1 MSIRGRA
8 DHLSHAG
15 VVRAC
20 RECKNSEIRSARFK
34 IKTERVKMADEKV
47 LYEVKDKIAWITL
60 NRPESLNAVNRDMV
74 KSIVGYC
81 REAEEDPKVQVLI
94 FKANGERAFSV
105 GGDIKDRARQNAVAV
120 EQTESPLVQRQAK
133 NTAIPGTPAPAIA
146 AMNKIT
152 IALLHGYT
160 VGTGLLMSLACD
172 IRIAA
177 EGARLGVSEV
187 RLGFMAGSGGTQRL
201 PRLVGIPKAL
211 EICLS
216 GELYDAAE
224 CYRIGLVNQLVPYDQ
239 LIPAGEKMAQS
250 FLKGAPLALRYIKE
264 AIYKGSEMTLEQGL
278 RYESDLQS
286 MVMQTED
293 AKEGPK
299 AFVEKRPAAWKGR

>member
-1 MSIRGRA
+1 MPCPHFTEKRMS
-8 DHLSHAG
+8 
-15 VVRAC
+15 
-20 RECKNSEIRSARFK
+20 
-34 IKTERVKMADEKV
+34 DEKV
-47 LYEVKDKIAWITL
+47 LYEVRDKIAWITL

-74 KSIVGYC
+74 KAVVGFC
-81 REAEEDPKVQVLI
+81 REAEEDPTVQVVI

-105 GGDIKDRARQNAVAV
+105 GGDIKDRARQNAMAV
-120 EQTESPLVQRQAK
+120 EQAESPLVQRQAK
-133 NTAIPGTPAPAIA
+133 HSGIPGTPAPAIA

-239 LIPAGEKMAQS
+239 LIPAGEKMAAS

-293 AKEGPK
+293 AKEGPR
-299 AFVEKRPAAWKGR
+299 AFVEKRPADWKGR

>member
-1 MSIRGRA
+1 ME
-8 DHLSHAG
+8 HN
-15 VVRAC
+15 V
-20 RECKNSEIRSARFK
+20 
-34 IKTERVKMADEKV
+34 ADEKV

-74 KSIVGYC
+74 KAIVGFC
-81 REAEEDPKVQVLI
+81 RDAEEDRNVQVVI

-105 GGDIKDRARQNAVAV
+105 GGDIKDRVRQNALEV
-120 EQTESPLVQRQAK
+120 EQAESPLVQRQAK
-133 NTAIPGTPAPAIA
+133 HNAIPGTPAPAIA

-187 RLGFMAGSGGTQRL
+187 RLGFLAGSGGTQRM

-239 LIPAGEKMAQS
+239 LIPAGEKMAAS
-250 FLKGAPLALRYIKE
+250 FLKGAPMALRYIKE
-264 AIYKGSEMTLEQGL
+264 AIYKGSEMTLDQGL

-293 AKEGPK
+293 AKEGPR
-299 AFVEKRPAAWKGR
+299 AFVEKRPANWKGK

>member
-1 MSIRGRA
+1 M
-8 DHLSHAG
+8 
-15 VVRAC
+15 
-20 RECKNSEIRSARFK
+20 EN
-34 IKTERVKMADEKV
+34 RVAEEKV
-47 LYEVKDKIAWITL
+47 LYEVKNKTAWITL

-74 KSIVGYC
+74 RTIVEYC
-81 REAEEDPKVQVLI
+81 RAAEEDQTVQVVI

-105 GGDIKDRARQNAVAV
+105 GGDIKDRARQNATQV
-120 EQTESPLVQRQAK
+120 EQPQSPLVLRQSK
-133 NTAIPGTPAPAIA
+133 NSAIPGTPAPVIA

-177 EGARLGVSEV
+177 EGARLGLSEV

-224 CYRIGLVNQLVPYDQ
+224 CYRIGLVNQLVSYDQ
-239 LIPAGEKMAQS
+239 LITAGEKMAQS

-299 AFVEKRPAAWKGR
+299 AFVEKRPPAWKGR

>member
-1 MSIRGRA
+1 M
-8 DHLSHAG
+8 
-15 VVRAC
+15 
-20 RECKNSEIRSARFK
+20 EIH
-34 IKTERVKMADEKV
+34 VADEKV
-47 LYEVKDKIAWITL
+47 LYEVKDRIAWITL

-81 REAEEDPKVQVLI
+81 RQAEDDRDVQIVI
-94 FKANGERAFSV
+94 FKGNGERAFSV
-105 GGDIKDRARQNAVAV
+105 GGDIKDRARNNALEV
-120 EQTESPLVQRQAK
+120 EQSESPLVQRQSR

-224 CYRIGLVNQLVPYDQ
+224 CYRIGLVNQLVPYHQ
-239 LIPAGEKMAQS
+239 LIAAGEKMAQS

-293 AKEGPK
+293 AKEGPR
-299 AFVEKRPAAWKGR
+299 AFVEKRPANWKGR

>member
-1 MSIRGRA
+1 M
-8 DHLSHAG
+8 
-15 VVRAC
+15 
-20 RECKNSEIRSARFK
+20 
-34 IKTERVKMADEKV
+34 KMADEKI

-74 KSIVGYC
+74 KAIVGYC
-81 REAEEDPKVQVLI
+81 RAAEDDPNVQIVI

-105 GGDIKDRARQNAVAV
+105 GGDIKDRARQDAA
-120 EQTESPLVQRQAK
+120 EAAGPLPSPLVARQEK
-133 NTAIPGTPAPAIA
+133 YNAIPGTPAPVIA

-160 VGTGLLMSLACD
+160 VGTGLLMSMACD

-201 PRLVGIPKAL
+201 PRLVGLPKAL

-224 CYRIGLVNQLVPYDQ
+224 CHRIGLVNQVVPYDQ
-239 LIPAGEKMAQS
+239 LIAAGEKMAHS

-264 AIYKGSEMTLEQGL
+264 AIYKGLDMPFDQGL

-299 AFVEKRPAAWKGR
+299 AFVEKRPANWKGR

>member
-1 MSIRGRA
+1 
-8 DHLSHAG
+8 
-15 VVRAC
+15 
-20 RECKNSEIRSARFK
+20 
-34 IKTERVKMADEKV
+34 MADDKI

-74 KSIVGYC
+74 KAIVGYC
-81 REAEEDPKVQVLI
+81 RAAEDDPSVQIVI

-105 GGDIKDRARQNAVAV
+105 GGDIKVRARLNAA
-120 EQTESPLVQRQAK
+120 EAAGPLPSPLVARQEK
-133 NTAIPGTPAPAIA
+133 YNAIPGTPAPAIA
-146 AMNKIT
+146 ALNKIT

-160 VGTGLLMSLACD
+160 VGTGLLMSMACD

-201 PRLVGIPKAL
+201 PRLVGLPKAL

-224 CYRIGLVNQLVPYDQ
+224 CHRIGLVNQVVPYDQ

-264 AIYKGSEMTLEQGL
+264 AIYKGLDMPFEQGL

-293 AKEGPK
+293 AKEGSK
-299 AFVEKRPAAWKGR
+299 AFVEKRPANWKGR

>member
-1 MSIRGRA
+1 
-8 DHLSHAG
+8 
-15 VVRAC
+15 
-20 RECKNSEIRSARFK
+20 
-34 IKTERVKMADEKV
+34 MADGKV

-81 REAEEDPKVQVLI
+81 REAEEDPNVQIVI

-105 GGDIKDRARQNAVAV
+105 GGDIKDRARLNAAAAA
-120 EQTESPLVQRQAK
+120 EPAESPLVLRQTK
-133 NTAIPGTPAPAIA
+133 HTGIPGTPAPAIA
-146 AMNKIT
+146 AINKIT
-152 IALLHGYT
+152 MALVHGYV

-172 IRIAA
+172 VRIAA
-177 EGARLGVSEV
+177 ENARLGLSEI
-187 RLGFMAGSGGTQRL
+187 RLGFMAGSGGTQRMA
-201 PRLVGIPKAL
+201 RLVGIPKAL

-216 GELYDAAE
+216 GELYDAQE

-239 LIPAGEKMAQS
+239 LISAGEKMASS

-278 RYESDLQS
+278 RFESDLQS

-293 AKEGPK
+293 AKEGPR
-299 AFVEKRPAAWKGR
+299 AFVEKRSPVWKGR

>member
-1 MSIRGRA
+1 
-8 DHLSHAG
+8 
-15 VVRAC
+15 
-20 RECKNSEIRSARFK
+20 
-34 IKTERVKMADEKV
+34 MADEKI
-47 LYEVKDKIAWITL
+47 LYELKDKIAWITL

-74 KSIVGYC
+74 KSIVEYC
-81 REAEEDPKVQVLI
+81 RRAEEDRDVQVVI
-94 FKANGERAFSV
+94 FKGNGERAFSV
-105 GGDIKDRARQNAVAV
+105 GGDIKDRARQNAAAA
-120 EQTESPLVQRQAK
+120 EQSESPLAQRQSK
-133 NTAIPGTPAPAIA
+133 HSGIPGTPAPVIA

-152 IALLHGYT
+152 IALVHGYC

-177 EGARLGVSEV
+177 AGARLGVSEV

-201 PRLVGIPKAL
+201 PRLIGIPKAL

-216 GELYDAAE
+216 GELYEAAE
-224 CYRIGLVNQLVPYDQ
+224 CHRIGLVNQVVPYAE
-239 LIPAGEKMAQS
+239 LIAEGERMAGS

-293 AKEGPK
+293 AKEGPR
-299 AFVEKRPAAWKGR
+299 AFVEKRPPDWKGR

>member
-1 MSIRGRA
+1 MS
-8 DHLSHAG
+8 
-15 VVRAC
+15 
-20 RECKNSEIRSARFK
+20 
-34 IKTERVKMADEKV
+34 DEKI

-74 KSIVGYC
+74 KAIVGFC
-81 REAEEDPKVQVLI
+81 RDAEEDPNVQVVI

-105 GGDIKDRARQNAVAV
+105 GGDIKDRARNNAAAA

-133 NTAIPGTPAPAIA
+133 HSAIPGTPAPAIA

-160 VGTGLLMSLACD
+160 VGTGLLMALACD

-224 CYRIGLVNQLVPYDQ
+224 CHRIGLVNQLVPYDQ
-239 LIPAGEKMAQS
+239 LIPAGEKMAAS

-264 AIYKGSEMTLEQGL
+264 AIYKGSEMNLEQGL

-293 AKEGPK
+293 AKEGPR
-299 AFVEKRPAAWKGR
+299 AFVEKRPANWKGR

>member
-1 MSIRGRA
+1 MENMVA
-8 DHLSHAG
+8 
-15 VVRAC
+15 
-20 RECKNSEIRSARFK
+20 E
-34 IKTERVKMADEKV
+34 EKV
-47 LYEVKDKIAWITL
+47 LYEVRNQTAWITL
-60 NRPESLNAVNRDMV
+60 NRPESLNAVNREMV
-74 KSIVGYC
+74 RSIVDYC
-81 REAEEDPKVQVLI
+81 RAAEEDPNVQVVI

-105 GGDIKDRARQNAVAV
+105 GGDIKDRARQNAT
-120 EQTESPLVQRQAK
+120 EIEPGESPLVQRQSK
-133 NTAIPGTPAPAIA
+133 NSAIPGTPAPVIA

-177 EGARLGVSEV
+177 EGARLGLSEV
-187 RLGFMAGSGGTQRL
+187 RLGFLAGSGGTQRL

-224 CYRIGLVNQLVPYDQ
+224 CYRIGLVNQLVSYDQ
-239 LIPAGEKMAQS
+239 LVPAGEKMAQS

-264 AIYKGSEMTLEQGL
+264 AIYKGCEMTLEQGL
-278 RYESDLQS
+278 RYESYLQS
-286 MVMQTED
+286 MVLQTDD

-299 AFVEKRPAAWKGR
+299 AFVEKRPPLWKGR

>member
-1 MSIRGRA
+1 MP
-8 DHLSHAG
+8 DD
-15 VVRAC
+15 
-20 RECKNSEIRSARFK
+20 K
-34 IKTERVKMADEKV
+34 I

-74 KSIVGYC
+74 KSIVEYC
-81 REAEEDPKVQVLI
+81 RRAEEDRDVQVVI
-94 FKANGERAFSV
+94 FKGNGERAFSV
-105 GGDIKDRARQNAVAV
+105 GGDIKDRARQNAAAG
-120 EQTESPLVQRQAK
+120 EQSESPLVQRQAK
-133 NTAIPGTPAPAIA
+133 YSGIPGTPAPVIA

-152 IALLHGYT
+152 IALVHGYC
-160 VGTGLLMSLACD
+160 VGTGLLMSIACD

-201 PRLVGIPKAL
+201 PRLIGIPKAL

-224 CYRIGLVNQLVPYDQ
+224 CHRIGLVNQVVPYAE
-239 LIPAGEKMAQS
+239 LIGAGERTAGS

-293 AKEGPK
+293 AKEGPR
-299 AFVEKRPAAWKGR
+299 AFVEKRPPNWKGR

>member
-1 MSIRGRA
+1 
-8 DHLSHAG
+8 
-15 VVRAC
+15 
-20 RECKNSEIRSARFK
+20 
-34 IKTERVKMADEKV
+34 MADEKV
-47 LYEVKDKIAWITL
+47 LYEVKDRIAWITL

-81 REAEEDPKVQVLI
+81 REAEEDPKVQVVI

-187 RLGFMAGSGGTQRL
+187 RLGFMAGSGGTQRMA
-201 PRLVGIPKAL
+201 RLVGIPKAL

-224 CYRIGLVNQLVPYDQ
+224 CHRIGLVNQLVPYDQ
-239 LIPAGEKMAQS
+239 LIPAGEKMAAS

-278 RYESDLQS
+278 RFESDLQS

-293 AKEGPK
+293 AKEGPR
-299 AFVEKRPAAWKGR
+299 AFVEKRPPVWKGR

>member
-1 MSIRGRA
+1 MENT
-8 DHLSHAG
+8 
-15 VVRAC
+15 V
-20 RECKNSEIRSARFK
+20 
-34 IKTERVKMADEKV
+34 ADEKV
-47 LYEVKDKIAWITL
+47 LYEVRDKTAWITL

-81 REAEEDPKVQVLI
+81 REAEEDAKVQVVL
-94 FKANGERAFSV
+94 FKGNGERAFSV
-105 GGDIKDRARQNAVAV
+105 GGDIKDRARQNAVEV
-120 EQTESPLVQRQAK
+120 EQAESPLVQRQAK
-133 NTAIPGTPAPAIA
+133 NSGVPGTPAPVIA

-187 RLGFMAGSGGTQRL
+187 RLGFLAGSGGTQRL
-201 PRLVGIPKAL
+201 PRLIGIPKAL

-224 CYRIGLVNQLVPYDQ
+224 CYRIGLVNQVVPYDQ

-293 AKEGPK
+293 AKEGPR
-299 AFVEKRPAAWKGR
+299 AFVEKRSANWKGR

>member
-1 MSIRGRA
+1 MS
-8 DHLSHAG
+8 
-15 VVRAC
+15 
-20 RECKNSEIRSARFK
+20 
-34 IKTERVKMADEKV
+34 DEKV
-47 LYEVKDKIAWITL
+47 LYEVKDRIAWITL

-74 KSIVGYC
+74 KAMVGFC
-81 REAEEDPKVQVLI
+81 RVAEEDPNVQVVI
-94 FKANGERAFSV
+94 FRANGDRAFSV
-105 GGDIKDRARQNAVAV
+105 GGDIKDRARNNAAAA

-133 NTAIPGTPAPAIA
+133 HSAIPGTPAPAIA

-160 VGTGLLMSLACD
+160 VGTGLLMALACD

-224 CYRIGLVNQLVPYDQ
+224 CHRIGLVNQLVPYDQ
-239 LIPAGEKMAQS
+239 LVAAGEKMAAS

-293 AKEGPK
+293 AKEGPR
-299 AFVEKRPAAWKGR
+299 AFVEKRPANWKGR

>member
-1 MSIRGRA
+1 
-8 DHLSHAG
+8 
-15 VVRAC
+15 
-20 RECKNSEIRSARFK
+20 
-34 IKTERVKMADEKV
+34 MADEKV

-74 KSIVGYC
+74 KTIVGYC
-81 REAEEDPKVQVLI
+81 RDANEDRGVQVVIL
-94 FKANGERAFSV
+94 KGNGERAFSV
-105 GGDIKDRARQNAVAV
+105 GGDIKDRVRASEGAPAA
-120 EQTESPLVQRQAK
+120 EPESPLVTRQARY
-133 NTAIPGTPAPAIA
+133 TAIPGTPAPAIA
-146 AMNKIT
+146 AINKIT
-152 IALLHGYT
+152 MALVHGYC

-187 RLGFMAGSGGTQRL
+187 RLGFMAGSGGTQRMA
-201 PRLVGIPKAL
+201 RLIGIPKAL

-216 GELYDAAE
+216 GEFYDAAE
-224 CYRIGLVNQLVPYDQ
+224 CHRIGLVNQVVPYDQ
-239 LIPAGEKMAQS
+239 LIAAGEKMAAS

-293 AKEGPK
+293 AKEGPR
-299 AFVEKRPAAWKGR
+299 AFVEKRAPNWKGR

>member
-1 MSIRGRA
+1 MEN
-8 DHLSHAG
+8 H
-15 VVRAC
+15 V
-20 RECKNSEIRSARFK
+20 
-34 IKTERVKMADEKV
+34 ADEKV
-47 LYEVKDKIAWITL
+47 LYEVKDRIAWITL

-81 REAEEDPKVQVLI
+81 RQAEEDRDVQIVI
-94 FKANGERAFSV
+94 FKGNGERAFSV
-105 GGDIKDRARQNAVAV
+105 GGDIKDRARNNALEI
-120 EQTESPLVQRQAK
+120 EQSESPLVQRQSR

-224 CYRIGLVNQLVPYDQ
+224 CYRIGLVNQLVPYHQ
-239 LIPAGEKMAQS
+239 LIAAGEKMAQS

-293 AKEGPK
+293 AKEGPR
-299 AFVEKRPAAWKGR
+299 AFVEKRPANWKGR